1 MPWSPWIGRELYTG
15 CFCKMVRTIAD
26 ILNGWLR
33 TFPSSF
39 LLNTLFSGNLCCKT
53 GLCNYSLGAKP
64 LPQHVLVN
72 KVLLAV
78 RQARSFWYCPWL
90 SCVFHGRVQSLQ
102 QRPWGAW
109 TCCRTFSCSGPHSKP
124 AALGSLSKWVRGKT
138 PMLGKVEGKRRRGQQ
153 RKRWLDIII
162 NSMDMNLSKLWE
174 MMEDRGF
181 WHATVHGVTKSQ
193 TWLSD

>member
-1 MPWSPWIGRELYTG
+1 MPWSPRIGRELYTG

-39 LLNTLFSGNLCCKT
+39 LLNTLFSGHLCCKT
-53 GLCNYSLGAKP
+53 GLRNYSLGAKP

-90 SCVFHGRVQSLQ
+90 SRVFHGRVQSLQ
-102 QRPWGAW
+102 QRPG
-109 TCCRTFSCSGPHSKP
+109 GPQSQKYLLSDPLQKMLP
-124 AALGSLSKWVRGKT
+124 AFC
-138 PMLGKVEGKRRRGQQ
+138 
-153 RKRWLDIII
+153 RKRCWNVLILWGLGRII
-162 NSMDMNLSKLWE
+162 SV
-174 MMEDRGF
+174 F
-181 WHATVHGVTKSQ
+181 
-193 TWLSD
+193 